1 MRDYVK
7 EMMNTWTMEGEQ
19 AAYDLGGELLQE
31 IDAEFDRLKNQLSA
45 ITALGTYLQDTAN
58 VEASDLNH
66 DPHFDTVETSERP
79 RLIVEAALAVWRRLP
94 PSNEL
99 VKVQCVLEELHSQ
112 GLDLG
117 VKQPFAVIGT
127 VLSSA
132 DRFTKIARNTF
143 EYKADDLPF

>member
-58 VEASDLNH
+58 VEARNLNH
-66 DPHFDTVETSERP
+66 DPHLDTVETSERP
-79 RLIVEAALAVWRRLP
+79 RLIVEAAVAVWRRLP

-99 VKVQCVLEELHSQ
+99 VKVQHVLEELHSQ

-132 DRFTKIARNTF
+132 DRFTKVARNTF
-143 EYKADDLPF
+143 EYKVDDLPF